1 MGVLV
6 GKSGVHAGK
15 TRLVKRVLL
24 AMLIAW
30 IAGEL
35 VLSTPLAAGILF
47 STLQIDLPLSQADL
61 NSLSAGQPAAI
72 VILAAGR
79 RPNATEFEGLRGNET
94 LDPLS
99 LERVRYGAYL
109 GHKTGLPILVSG
121 GLSGPA
127 DPSLAS
133 LMADTLSSDYGIR
146 AKWLEDRSSNTAENA
161 IFSAGV
167 LKSAGITRVI
177 LVTHAWHM
185 KRSEKAFAANG
196 LSVKPAPTAAYD
208 SSRSDILSEITPG
221 LGTLRMSGY
230 AIHEIIGIAWYSFK
244 YGY

>member
-6 GKSGVHAGK
+6 GKFGLQGSRV
-15 TRLVKRVLL
+15 RFVKRALLVIFVGWVAGGFVL
-24 AMLIAW
+24 A
-30 IAGEL
+30 
-35 VLSTPLAAGILF
+35 TPLAARILF
-47 STLQIDLPLSQADL
+47 STLQIDPPLTQAEV
-61 NSLSAGQPAAI
+61 NSLSTGQPAAI

-79 RPNATEFEGLRGNET
+79 RREATEFGGGLGNET

-109 GHKTGLPILVSG
+109 GRKTGLPILVSG
-121 GLSGPA
+121 GLSGPR
-127 DPSLAS
+127 DPSLAR
-133 LMADTLSSDYGIR
+133 LMAATLSSDYGLQP
-146 AKWLEDRSSNTAENA
+146 KWLEDRSSNTAENA
-161 IFSAGV
+161 IHSAGI
-167 LKSAGITRVI
+167 LKPAGITRVI

-185 KRSEKAFAANG
+185 KRSEKAFTANG

-208 SSRSDILSEITPG
+208 TSMMGILDEITPG

-230 AIHEIIGIAWYSFK
+230 AIHEIIGIAWYSLK